1 MIRASLLIFAAN
13 ALLWLIQSQLNHYI
27 APWNVSVFIGGL
39 CVAFAS
45 LRLSPRDGTRALLL
59 TGFWFDAATPVPF
72 GLHVFLFLLAHIIII
87 SLRSRIAREEALV
100 GLLVA
105 VVVNLAVMIVI
116 SAALL
121 HRNPAPLEM
130 WPRLIADS
138 LLSFCVIVLIGPW
151 AFGLQE
157 RLLQISGASLR
168 RDPRGGGV
176 I

>member
-1 MIRASLLIFAAN
+1 MRAAFLVFSAN

-27 APWNVSVFIGGL
+27 APWNLTVFIGGL

-45 LRLSPRDGTRALLL
+45 LRLSPRDGARALIL

-72 GLHVFLFLLAHIIII
+72 GLHAFLFLLAHTIILP
-87 SLRSRIAREEALV
+87 LRSRIAREEALV
-100 GLLVA
+100 GLLIA
-105 VVVNLAVMIVI
+105 VIVNLGMMIGI
-116 SAALL
+116 SVALL
-121 HRNPAPLEM
+121 HLNPAPLAM

-138 LLSFCVIVLIGPW
+138 LISFCVIVLIGPW
-151 AFGLQE
+151 AFSFKE

-168 RDPRGGGV
+168 RDARGSGM